1 MKTIRDALRKNGLG
15 QVDVETIENVQGRRT
30 SFSDKD
36 SNFCLVTA
44 LAFLVTHQ
52 EIFVEYERNPKG

>member
-36 SNFCLVTA
+36 NNFCLVTA
-44 LAFLVTHQ
+44 LAFFGDPPRDLRG
-52 EIFVEYERNPKG
+52 I

>member
-36 SNFCLVTA
+36 SNFFLVTA
-44 LAFLVTHQ
+44 LAFSVTHQ
-52 EIFVEYERNPKG
+52 EIFVEYEC

>member
-30 SFSDKD
+30 SFSDED
-36 SNFCLVTA
+36 NNFCLVTA

-52 EIFVEYERNPKG
+52 EIFVEYECW

>member
-36 SNFCLVTA
+36 SFSCHRARFFGDPPRDLRG
-44 LAFLVTHQ
+44 
-52 EIFVEYERNPKG
+52 I

>member
-36 SNFCLVTA
+36 INFCLVTA

-52 EIFVEYERNPKG
+52 EIFVGYECW

>member
-30 SFSDKD
+30 LFSDKD
-36 SNFCLVTA
+36 NNFCLVTA

-52 EIFVEYERNPKG
+52 EIFVEYERW